1 VECIIVGGGKGGGVP
16 EKFRSK
22 QEARRIEQR
31 RALLTGLKQ
40 YKMSG
45 SKSTWAVAYELHH
58 HEFKLVLSQTE
69 MAIG

>member
-1 VECIIVGGGKGGGVP
+1 MEERREGGGVP

-22 QEARRIEQR
+22 QKARRIEQR
-31 RALLTGLKQ
+31 QALLTGLKQ
-40 YKMSG
+40 YKMSE

-58 HEFKLVLSQTE
+58 HGFMLVLSQTE